1 MGGGRIMLF
10 EWAVW
15 ALGGVADSTMGIGNL
30 VVILHRLVHRSLTRF
45 FIHYLFSY
53 YLLIFIYSLFFVP
66 LWPQFCASFSR
77 MLLCW
82 SSQICCWPFWY
93 LLPLFCSK
101 LSWLHVYL
109 EWWWLC
115 EIPGC
120 IWNWTVLWNGA
131 CSLEW
136 NLRPEQL
143 FAYGSSLELTFFYSV
158 CTCIYYYT
166 LYVFRDISVTSNC
179 DVCRSSHIP
188 LKFSLS
194 SGLSE

>member
-1 MGGGRIMLF
+1 M
-10 EWAVW
+10 WP
-15 ALGGVADSTMGIGNL
+15 
-30 VVILHRLVHRSLTRF
+30 VHRSLTSF
-45 FIHYLFSY
+45 FIHYLLFLLSVII
-53 YLLIFIYSLFFVP
+53 YLFIIFCTP
-66 LWPQFCASFSR
+66 WPQFCASFSR
-77 MLLCW
+77 MLVCW

-143 FAYGSSLELTFFYSV
+143 FAYGSSLELTFFTVYAHAYITPH
-158 CTCIYYYT
+158 C
-166 LYVFRDISVTSNC
+166 VFSVTSAWRQIVMYV
-179 DVCRSSHIP
+179 DLAIYH
-188 LKFSLS
+188 
-194 SGLSE
+194 